1 MGELGQNKDC
11 QCRELDKHEKERNI
25 CRDVDADP
33 IGADDGCDLGWINRA
48 RTDRPATNS
57 DRGWFAA
64 GGLAGRCPF
73 DEGTGTN
80 NADVSGNVWAATSQG
95 SPLPIWA
102 NGEDTVPV
110 MVVNNGNPY
119 TTSREITIQPSSTNY
134 PNILVSLDP
143 SMANATTLPNSGA
156 ITYTLPDK
164 DGRHILHLQYADDCG
179 SPHSPILSASVTL
192 DRLPPVV
199 VITSP
204 ASDAVLDQAFI
215 KLQAVA
221 ADPDPV
227 KPTGARPLKIWIN
240 GARYWDRFGTNI
252 VVERFP
258 VPAGTNSFTVHIVVM
273 DQAGNSN
280 EVSRTWTVDTS
291 GDRIAPHLSSFN
303 IATKTLLPDESE
315 VWIEAAVNDQNAVV
329 NAIVRS
335 VAGAS
340 TNALNVRGTH
350 VEGLVPLEF
359 GTNAVVV
366 SASDAAGNTSSNVFT
381 IIRSDRYRFK
391 ITSPAFGEFATA
403 PSNYVSGYV
412 SAKFDEGLPTET
424 NITSVFINGVAAVLG
439 TNIDANGNLSF
450 TTTNAI
456 PLGVPITGFIAGP
469 GIPTNPPP
477 S

>member
-1 MGELGQNKDC
+1 MRT
-11 QCRELDKHEKERNI
+11 RELCVFLSAVALAVSMSVRWP
-25 CRDVDADP
+25 CRGGTDPTQVD
-33 IGADDGCDLGWINRA
+33 L
-48 RTDRPATNS
+48 
-57 DRGWFAA
+57 
-64 GGLAGRCPF
+64 
-73 DEGTGTN
+73 
-80 NADVSGNVWAATSQG
+80 
-95 SPLPIWA
+95 LP
-102 NGEDTVPV
+102 E
-110 MVVNNGNPY
+110 MVVNNGDPY
-119 TTSREITIQPSSTNY
+119 TASWVITIQPSSTNY
-134 PNILVSLDP
+134 PNILISLDP
-143 SMANATTLPNSGA
+143 GMINATALANTGV
-156 ITYTLPDK
+156 ITYSLPDE
-164 DGRHILHLQYADDCG
+164 DGRYTLYLQYADTQG
-179 SPHSPILSASVTL
+179 HPSSATIARMVTL
-192 DRLPPVV
+192 DRLPPAVE
-199 VITSP
+199 ITSP

-227 KPTGARPLKIWIN
+227 EPTEARPLKIWIN
-240 GARYWDRFGTNI
+240 GARFWDRFGTNI
-252 VVERFP
+252 VVKRFP
-258 VPAGTNSFTVHIVVM
+258 VPAGMNSFTVHIVVM

-291 GDRIAPHLSSFN
+291 GDRIAPQLSSFN
-303 IATKTLLPDESE
+303 IATNTLLPDVSE
-315 VWIEAAVNDQNAVV
+315 VWIEAAVDDQNAVV
-329 NAIVRS
+329 NAIVCS
-335 VAGAS
+335 DAGAS

-366 SASDAAGNTSSNVFT
+366 SASDAAGNASSNVFT
-381 IIRSDRYRFK
+381 VIRSDRYRFK

-424 NITSVFINGVAAVLG
+424 NVTSVFINGVAAVLG

-469 GIPTNPPP
+469 GIPTAPPP